1 MQADLVSDNTLT
13 EALLRNDA
21 AAWERFFEAYDP
33 VIVSIVSWP
42 KWHFDFHTR
51 QDVAQGIRL
60 AITRSVDRLK
70 DERALPAF
78 VKRICFHHCI
88 DRLRR
93 RIREERRWLPLGE
106 WDEDGEW
113 QEREPTA
120 GPAFDPVAELVR
132 GERAAAVRR
141 ALAELDAP
149 SRGLIREFYAEG
161 LSYRD
166 LSEKHRIP
174 INTVGSRLSRGLEKL
189 RARLSASDDPPQP

>member
-1 MQADLVSDNTLT
+1 MKTPLAMDTPMIEPLLQGKQEAWDRFLKAYGPLIAD
-13 EALLRNDA
+13 
-21 AAWERFFEAYDP
+21 
-33 VIVSIVSWP
+33 IVAWP

-141 ALAELDAP
+141 AI
-149 SRGLIREFYAEG
+149 GVY
-161 LSYRD
+161 
-166 LSEKHRIP
+166 
-174 INTVGSRLSRGLEKL
+174 
-189 RARLSASDDPPQP
+189 